1 MLPTA
6 ELSDH
11 VTPVFVEPATLAV
24 NCWVWRAVR
33 LTLDGET
40 VTDTGVRVIVALAD
54 FVLSATEV
62 AVAVIVCWLAI
73 VLGAV

>member
-1 MLPTA
+1 MLPTG

-11 VTPVFVEPATLAV
+11 VTPVFVEPATLAE

-40 VTDTGVRVIVALAD
+40 VTETGRRVMVALAD
-54 FVLSATEV
+54 FVVSATEV
-62 AVAVIVCWLAI
+62 AIAVTVC
-73 VLGAV
+73 

>member
-24 NCWVWRAVR
+24 NCWVWPAVR
-33 LTLDGET
+33 LTPDGET
-40 VTDTGVRVIVALAD
+40 VTETGIRVMVALAD
-54 FVLSATEV
+54 FVLSAREV
-62 AVAVIVCWLAI
+62 AIAVTVC
-73 VLGAV
+73 